1 MRNVEAND
9 PARSATESSD
19 AVGTQYPQYGQRVP
33 VAWSADARHLIPECP
48 LDGHEQTA

>member
-1 MRNVEAND
+1 MHKVKAAD
-9 PARSATESSD
+9 PARSAPKSSD
-19 AVGTQYPQYGQRVP
+19 ALGTQYPQYGQRVP